1 MSASNL
7 YVGMAI
13 DTKRLVMAKKIT
25 RSSGASDQSINVEGQ
40 RSRAGTSSRPTIE
53 DGLRLIHAFMHIK
66 EAALR
71 EAVIRLVTEIS
82 SLSDGKR

>member
-1 MSASNL
+1 
-7 YVGMAI
+7 MAI
-13 DTKRLVMAKKIT
+13 DFKGFVMAKKAT
-25 RSSGASDQSINVEGQ
+25 RSSGASDPSIDREGQ

-53 DGLRLIHAFMHIK
+53 DGLRLIHAFMDIK

-82 SLSDGKR
+82 SLRDGKR